1 MSMGA
6 WVYIL
11 RCADGAYYTGT
22 TRAELE
28 QRIAEHQFGHFAGF
42 TATRRPV
49 DLVYSNYFDRIV
61 DAIAAERNVKGWS
74 RAKKE
79 ALIVGDFQQLSLF
92 SERRTPFRPH
102 GSRRVAAR
110 RSSP

>member
-1 MSMGA
+1 MGA
-6 WVYIL
+6 WLYIVQ
-11 RCADGAYYTGT
+11 CADGSYYTGT

-28 QRIAEHQFGHFAGF
+28 QRIAEHNAGRFPGF
-42 TATRRPV
+42 TEKRRPV
-49 DLVYSNYFDRIV
+49 ALKYSEYFAQIV
-61 DAIAAERNVKGWS
+61 DAIRAERQIKGWT

-79 ALIVGDFQQLSLF
+79 ALMVGDFDRISRLS
-92 SERRTPFRPH
+92 RRRSTYSPH